1 MTKILKRSP
10 HYGQHVA
17 HGAKGFIDFAGWEMP
32 EHFSSLEQEVKTC
45 REAAVL
51 FDGHQMGEIHVKG
64 KDAHAAV
71 QKVCAANIKPVAG
84 RCSYSGLLNE
94 EGGFVCLLYTSPS
107 PRDRTRSRM
116 PSSA

>member
-64 KDAHAAV
+64 KDAHAAI
-71 QKVCAANIKPVAG
+71 QKVCAADIKPVG
-84 RCSYSGLLNE
+84 S
-94 EGGFVCLLYTSPS
+94 
-107 PRDRTRSRM
+107 
-116 PSSA
+116 